1 MSAPPALAG
10 IVVLD
15 LTQIYN
21 GPYCTFMMARAG
33 ATVIKIEP
41 PQGEH
46 LRKRERSPGVTM
58 PFAALNGGKRA
69 ITLNLKS
76 PAARDVFRQL
86 VGKADV
92 VVENFA
98 PGVMQRLGLGEA
110 ALRELNPR
118 LVYASG
124 SGYGTSGP
132 YRDYPAMDLTMQ
144 AMSGVMSVTGTPDAP
159 PVKAGPAICDFFGGA
174 HLYGAI
180 VTALLRRAAT
190 GQGSTV
196 EVAMLDSVYPT
207 LVSNLGLHREGE
219 THAVRTGNRHGGLSI
234 APYNVYPA
242 SDGYFA
248 ILSINEKHWK
258 GVVQALELGDLADD
272 PRFSSSA
279 ARIRNMDEVDRVVS
293 ERTATQTRAALSAR
307 LIAAR
312 VPCAPV
318 QELHEVVVDPHLHAT
333 GMIRWIDH
341 PEYGRTL
348 VHDSPI
354 VFSDLPRG
362 DLPPSP
368 RLGEHNR
375 EVLGEFLGVDAE
387 SFGALEH
394 QGAFS
399 ATPEE

>member
-1 MSAPPALAG
+1 MPAALDG
-10 IVVLD
+10 VVVLD

-21 GPYCTFMMARAG
+21 GPYATFMMARAG

-46 LRKRERSPGVTM
+46 LRKRERSKGVTV

-76 PAARDVFRQL
+76 EAAREIFLGL
-86 VGKADV
+86 VANADV

-98 PGVMQRLGLGEA
+98 PGVMERLGLGA
-110 ALRELNPR
+110 ATLQAINPR

-124 SGYGTSGP
+124 SGYGTRGP

-144 AMSGVMSVTGTPDAP
+144 AMSGVMSVTGMPDSP

-180 VTALLRRAAT
+180 VTALLRRATT
-190 GQGSTV
+190 GQGSIV

-207 LVSNLGLHREGE
+207 LVSNLGLMPEGSTE
-219 THAVRTGNRHGGLSI
+219 VVRTGNRHGGLSI

-242 SDGYFA
+242 SDGYIA

-258 GVVQALELGDLADD
+258 GVIQALELGELASD
-272 PRFSSSA
+272 PRFADST
-279 ARIRNMDEVDRVVS
+279 ARIRNMDAVDQMVS
-293 ERTATQTRAALSAR
+293 DRSMHQTRAALSAKF
-307 LIAAR
+307 IAAR

-318 QELHEVVVDPHLHAT
+318 QDLNEVIADPHLHAT

-354 VFSDLPRG
+354 VFSDLPRE
-362 DLPPSP
+362 DFAPSP

-375 EVLGEFLGVDAE
+375 AVLDEFLGLGSDAYE
-387 SFGALEH
+387 LLARR
-394 QGAFS
+394 GAFALAS
-399 ATPEE
+399 DE